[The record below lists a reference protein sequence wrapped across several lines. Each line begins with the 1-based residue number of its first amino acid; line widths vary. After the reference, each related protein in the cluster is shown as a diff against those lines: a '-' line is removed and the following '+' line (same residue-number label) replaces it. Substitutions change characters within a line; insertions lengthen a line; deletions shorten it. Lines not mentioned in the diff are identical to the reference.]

1 MSDSHHQDGKFAI
14 PDLAKDG
21 MRACSASLISDD
33 FDIISIMKL
42 VSSTPTS
49 NSTGVIRSRIVEWDS
64 SRGFGFVDHGGKR
77 LFLHHRDFVRK
88 ARRQQKGDGVSFV
101 VGTDGKGRACAKF
114 VESLERRG
122 YLRFRHWV
130 FLFVL
135 LIVPTLAVLP
145 LPWSPWIS
153 LAYFLVVSGLS
164 YRAYCDDKNRA
175 QHGLQRRS
183 ESSLHF
189 VDFIGGW
196 PGGFLA
202 QRQFRHKTAKV
213 SFLRR
218 FWGTILLHEAV
229 ALDFLLGWPGLRRF
243 LELTAELISRLP
255 A

>member
-1 MSDSHHQDGKFAI
+1 MST
-14 PDLAKDG
+14 L
-21 MRACSASLISDD
+21 
-33 FDIISIMKL
+33 
-42 VSSTPTS
+42 SSTDAL
-49 NSTGVIRSRIVEWDS
+49 GKAAVIKSRIVEWDA

-88 ARRQQKGDGVSFV
+88 DHRPLQGDGVSFV
-101 VGTDGKGRACAKF
+101 VGTDGKGRACAKC

-122 YLRFRHWV
+122 HLRFRHWV
-130 FLFVL
+130 VLLVL

-145 LPWSPWIS
+145 LPWSPWIA
-153 LAYFLVVSGLS
+153 LGYLVVVSGLS
-164 YRAYCDDKNRA
+164 YRAYRDDKSRA

-196 PGGFLA
+196 PGGYLA
-202 QRQFRHKTAKV
+202 QRQYRHKTSKA
-213 SFLRR
+213 SFRR
-218 FWGTILLHEAV
+218 VFWGAILLHEAV

-243 LELTAELISRLP
+243 LELITELISRLP